1 MELETLQDKK
11 RETLRRLNQE
21 SNQMTRECIQTALL
35 ELMAAETFDHITVT
49 SIIQRAGVSKG
60 GFYRNYKSKEEVL
73 QKICEELFQY
83 LSEFL
88 SEHKIYE
95 NTKEWYTYFFETI
108 ANHADA
114 YRMLVKAQAPKSVVL
129 QFDEEKLLRKL
140 QRDDSVL
147 ERYRALAIAKAL
159 AEVALVWFR
168 KGMPETPSEMAEIM
182 MEIFLIR
189 TEKENE

>member
-21 SNQMTRECIQTALL
+21 SNQMTRECIKTALL

-73 QKICEELFQY
+73 QEICEELFQY
-83 LSEFL
+83 LLEFL

-114 YRMLVKAQAPKSVVL
+114 YRMLVKAQAQKSVVL

-182 MEIFLIR
+182 MEIFL
-189 TEKENE
+189 

>member
-1 MELETLQDKK
+1 
-11 RETLRRLNQE
+11 
-21 SNQMTRECIQTALL
+21 
-35 ELMAAETFDHITVT
+35 
-49 SIIQRAGVSKG
+49 
-60 GFYRNYKSKEEVL
+60 
-73 QKICEELFQY
+73 
-83 LSEFL
+83 
-88 SEHKIYE
+88 
-95 NTKEWYTYFFETI
+95 
-108 ANHADA
+108 
-114 YRMLVKAQAPKSVVL
+114 MLVKAQAPKSVVL